1 MGVVDLYIICMLR
14 NRAPDYN
21 RNTLNNTAV
30 PLMFTIVVL
39 HILFNSDQIIR
50 TQTASSA
57 NY

>member
-1 MGVVDLYIICMLR
+1 MVDLYIICMLR